1 MTTTVKD
8 ILIESLNRSNLVP
21 RKRAVPAD
29 MLESAYRLFK
39 GIIQK
44 YNFAN
49 FISYTRKE
57 IDVVPEDVVVGLV
70 GLVGSDI
77 SSIATVSYKNSEN
90 SYTEMRFVAY
100 EQFYSESDDYVYSW
114 KYNDEGQ
121 VEIYFKKNFVAN
133 HKEVKVIYNSNTQYN
148 LDDELHIPE
157 IYIELFTAALT
168 HKLAITY
175 PRTDATQVA
184 LLKGEL
190 DEIEKQVKA
199 LVSSNKILTRDTATI
214 SNFSSFMS
222 GDFIFGR

>member
-1 MTTTVKD
+1 MTTIKD
-8 ILIESLNRSNLVP
+8 IIVESLARSNLVP

-29 MLESAYRLFK
+29 MLESAYRLLK
-39 GIIQK
+39 GILQK

-57 IDVVPEDVVVGLV
+57 IDVIPTDNVIGLD
-70 GLVGSDI
+70 GSDI
-77 SSIATVSYKNSEN
+77 TSIATVQYKNTSN
-90 SYTEMRFVAY
+90 NYTSLRFVSY
-100 EQFYSESDDYVYSW
+100 EQFYSESDDYIYSW
-114 KYNDEGQ
+114 KYTDDGSI
-121 VEIYFKKNFVAN
+121 EIYLKPNFISTN
-133 HKEVKVIYNSNTQYN
+133 KELKVIYNSNVDYT
-148 LDDELHIPE
+148 LDEELHVPS

>member
-1 MTTTVKD
+1 MTTIKD
-8 ILIESLNRSNLVP
+8 IIVESLARSNLVP

-29 MLESAYRLFK
+29 MLESAYRLLK
-39 GIIQK
+39 GILQK

-57 IDVVPEDVVVGLV
+57 IDVIPTDNVIGLD
-70 GLVGSDI
+70 GSDI
-77 SSIATVSYKNSEN
+77 TSIATVQYKNTSN
-90 SYTEMRFVAY
+90 NYTSLRFVSY
-100 EQFYSESDDYVYSW
+100 EQFYSESDDYIYSW
-114 KYNDEGQ
+114 KYTDNGSI
-121 VEIYFKKNFVAN
+121 EIYLKPNFISTN
-133 HKEVKVIYNSNTQYN
+133 KELKVIYNSNVDYT
-148 LDDELHIPE
+148 LDEELHVPS

-175 PRTDATQVA
+175 PRTDPAQVT

>member
-1 MTTTVKD
+1 MTTIKD
-8 ILIESLNRSNLVP
+8 IIVESLARSNLVP

-29 MLESAYRLFK
+29 MLESAYRLLK
-39 GIIQK
+39 GILQK

-57 IDVVPEDVVVGLV
+57 IDVIPTDNVIGLD
-70 GLVGSDI
+70 GSDI
-77 SSIATVSYKNSEN
+77 TSIATVQYKNTSN
-90 SYTEMRFVAY
+90 SYTSLRFVSY
-100 EQFYSESDDYVYSW
+100 EQFYSESDDYIYSW
-114 KYNDEGQ
+114 KYTDDGSI
-121 VEIYFKKNFVAN
+121 EIYLKPNFISTN
-133 HKEVKVIYNSNTQYN
+133 KELKVIYNSNVDYT
-148 LDDELHIPE
+148 LDEELHVPS

>member
-1 MTTTVKD
+1 MTTTTVKD

-21 RKRAVPAD
+21 RKRSAPAD

-57 IDVVPEDVVVGLV
+57 IDVVPEDAVVGLD
-70 GLVGSDI
+70 GSDI
-77 SSIATVSYKNSEN
+77 SSIANVSYKNNEN
-90 SYTEMRFVAY
+90 SYTEMRFVSY
-100 EQFYSESDDYVYSW
+100 EQFYGEPDDYVYSW

-121 VEIYFKKNFVAN
+121 IEIYFKKNFVAS
-133 HKEVKVIYNSNTQYN
+133 HKEVKVICNSNVQHN

-175 PRTDATQVA
+175 PRTDPAQVT

-214 SNFSSFMS
+214 SNFSSFIS